1 MNITHATTTTPTK
14 STLPRLAVMG
24 LAALVAVAFGAI
36 ANAATTNAQ
45 YNGQCAEGM
54 AEGQHVVTDCSVN
67 WTAKDGKEYCFGNEA
82 AKAKFLKN
90 PRGQI
95 KKADAF
101 AAAHPQ
107 S

>member
-1 MNITHATTTTPTK
+1 MKLTLATTAPSTT
-14 STLPRLAVMG
+14 SNLPRLAVTGM
-24 LAALVAVAFGAI
+24 AALLALAI
-36 ANAATTNAQ
+36 GGVANAATPHAQ

-54 AEGQHVVTDCSVN
+54 AEGQHVTTDCSIN

-82 AKAKFLKN
+82 AKTAFLKN

-101 AAAHPQ
+101 AKEHPQ